1 MKLNPNADLNTINS
15 WLAVKLTDENK
26 IVAKAIEL
34 ERVPKQK
41 GIYFWFMK
49 SDRYQELS
57 HFINITPIANR
68 ITKSINGVNYDLI
81 YLGTAGTGKKGKSNL
96 KERLTWHISQ
106 PHSDSSIC
114 SGILSTFKAGLG
126 SLLADD
132 LQLGNTAEIVNKF
145 QETLI
150 VYWISYDD
158 HEKEVIDFDEDVLI
172 KIARP
177 LFNIKNNPNA
187 KSSATDNATKRYK
200 KRRALVYENSRN
212 RLKCKRLSS
221 IKVDKNTALPP
232 IDYTPMSYEHQV
244 DETGNCISFILLQ
257 NQSIHDVVNGID
269 NLPKGKCKFLIQD
282 SNDVSS
288 KIYASNREQGWRST
302 GNGVSQNIYN
312 YFNNVDTKVNNR
324 IRWEII
330 QTEMKDRK
338 IDEATVIVCEINNDE
353 NKPVKNKEP
362 EKKGPKIPSKKS
374 NIMEASNL
382 KLSNKFNVVMICS
395 GQKVDESEIKYN
407 GIKIDFGMGQNQV
420 RPTDQVPN
428 LNMNWIQY
436 VKENQIASII
446 PFEAYVLYRKTE
458 YSLLHNRYNLNFHIL
473 SAGWGLVKSTTRL
486 PNYNITFN
494 ENYDL
499 DSQVLFNQFDVK
511 NNDDIIFIS
520 SGNKGYHKLFNTII
534 QGLSNR
540 VIVYYRPVNG
550 GFGKDA
556 IPPNVKQIYKKNDN
570 VILRAWNGDDG
581 KRDWYW
587 YYKLANEIA
596 LLQNP
601 QTINDLPGE
610 GIFKF

>member
-34 ERVPKQK
+34 ERVPKLK

-68 ITKSINGVNYDLI
+68 ITKSINGANYDLI

-106 PHSDSSIC
+106 SHSDSSIC

-158 HEKEVIDFDEDVLI
+158 HEKVVIDSDEDVLI

-187 KSSATDNATKRYK
+187 KSSAPDNATKRYK
-200 KRRALVYENSRN
+200 KRRAIVYENSRN

-221 IKVDKNTALPP
+221 IKVDKNTALLP

-244 DETGNCISFILLQ
+244 EETGNCISFTLLQ

-269 NLPKGKCKFLIQD
+269 NLPKGKCTFLIHD
-282 SNDVSS
+282 SNDVNS
-288 KIYASNREQGWRST
+288 KIYPSNRAQGWRTT

-312 YFNNVDTKVNNR
+312 YFNNVDPKVNNR

-338 IDEATVIVCEINNDE
+338 IDEATVIVCESNNDK
-353 NKPVKNKEP
+353 NKPMKNKKSEQ
-362 EKKGPKIPSKKS
+362 KGPKIPSKKS
-374 NIMEASNL
+374 NIMEASNS
-382 KLSNKFNVVMICS
+382 KLSKNFNVVMICS
-395 GQKVDESEIKYN
+395 GGKFRDSELKHN
-407 GIKIDFGMGQNQV
+407 GKKIIFGLDQNQV
-420 RPTDQVPN
+420 
-428 LNMNWIQY
+428 
-436 VKENQIASII
+436 
-446 PFEAYVLYRKTE
+446 
-458 YSLLHNRYNLNFHIL
+458 
-473 SAGWGLVKSTTRL
+473 
-486 PNYNITFN
+486 
-494 ENYDL
+494 
-499 DSQVLFNQFDVK
+499 
-511 NNDDIIFIS
+511 
-520 SGNKGYHKLFNTII
+520 
-534 QGLSNR
+534 
-540 VIVYYRPVNG
+540 
-550 GFGKDA
+550 
-556 IPPNVKQIYKKNDN
+556 
-570 VILRAWNGDDG
+570 
-581 KRDWYW
+581 
-587 YYKLANEIA
+587 
-596 LLQNP
+596 
-601 QTINDLPGE
+601 
-610 GIFKF
+610 